1 MNCERCIEKETSLQ
15 IVLAAFDELSA
26 YADELQRKNKV
37 VNSRV
42 IAQKIYEVLY
52 GSEDE

>member
-1 MNCERCIEKETSLQ
+1 MDCNYCKEKEVSLQ
-15 IVLAAFDELSA
+15 VVLAAFDELSA

-42 IAQKIYEVLY
+42 IAQRIYEVLY
-52 GSEDE
+52 GTDDE